1 MTMRADG
8 FEERQ
13 ADEVAALPTWSATLP
28 GLARSWRKA
37 LTFTPAV
44 ISRFLLAF
52 VLAVALWAYVTA
64 QKNPVMTI
72 SLSTISITP
81 RGLPRGYV
89 LSRPLPYLSVKL
101 QGLAD
106 DLSGVT
112 ASSIVA
118 TVDARGLTPNSP
130 PRVLPVS
137 VTAPGGH
144 NLTLLDPS
152 PLRVQVTVD
161 NIASRSVAVVVV
173 PIGQPPAGY
182 SHTGF
187 DQVDPQSVTVTGLS
201 SVLDRVRSA
210 TVEVDLS
217 NAAKPIEEARAPVL
231 LDASGHPINASSLV
245 VTPAVV
251 QVSVPMVPQVSFRS
265 IAVVP
270 IRIGPPR
277 SGYTLVGLSVFPPS
291 VSAYGQPATMATLNT
306 LPTDAIDL
314 SGLAGPTVV
323 STTVRPPL
331 NVVISSS
338 QVVTV
343 ALDIQPITTT
353 ADLPLLIT
361 VRGLPQGWKAT
372 VQPAQAVAR
381 VVGPAAVLATMVLP
395 SLSLDV
401 AGHAPGR
408 YAQALSLRLP
418 KRGPRLLGLSPDHVM
433 VTLSPPKAKG

>member
-13 ADEVAALPTWSATLP
+13 ADEVAALPTWSATLT
-28 GLARSWRKA
+28 GLARAWRRA

-72 SLSTISITP
+72 SLNTISITP
-81 RGLPRGYV
+81 RGLPKGYV

-130 PRVLPVS
+130 PRVLPIN
-137 VTAPGGH
+137 VTVPSGR
-144 NLTLLDPS
+144 NLTIVDPS

-173 PIGQPPAGY
+173 PIGQPPAGF

-217 NAAKPIEEARAPVL
+217 NAVKSIQEARAPVL
-231 LDASGHPINASSLV
+231 LDASGRQINVSSLV

-251 QVSVPMVPQVSFRS
+251 QVSVPMVSQVSFKS
-265 IAVVP
+265 VAVAP
-270 IRIGPPR
+270 ITTGVPR

-291 VSAYGQPATMATLNT
+291 ISAYGQPATMATLNT

-381 VVGPAAVLATMVLP
+381 VLGPAAVLATMTSP
-395 SLSLDV
+395 DLSLDV

-408 YAQALSLRLP
+408 YPLALSLRPRQQGL
-418 KRGPRLLGLSPDHVM
+418 RLLSLSPDHVM